1 MNRTLTKKILL
12 VVIAVFIANQ
22 YYSCKKID
30 VVREVMVKTLD
41 AGDVATTYA
50 TLKGDVIDLGEG
62 DITRIGFCYSLS
74 NNPTMADDKIFL
86 PGIPNE
92 IGIYGAP
99 VAGLDQNTTY
109 YFRTFAEE
117 GNTGTVS
124 YGSASSF
131 TTKEVDIKTLDAINV
146 AETSATL
153 GGEIINLFGA
163 SVSSYGFVYSLSDN
177 PTIDDFK
184 KIAGNNPSIG
194 IYSAGIVGLDQNTTY
209 YFRAF
214 TEEGNGGYVSYGNTK
229 SFTSLENINL
239 PVVATLQVFNI
250 TETEA
255 TCSGNVTN
263 QGGSNVTVRGFCIGQ
278 QHNPTI
284 NDVTSENGSGLGEF
298 IHQFSGLAPGNT
310 YFVRSYAENSY
321 GVAYGNE
328 ISFFTGGPKWLHYDN
343 GENHDGIGLNE
354 GGDFDVAIK
363 FNPAQLQGYDGW
375 KVTKFRFFP
384 RSGLPTTYS
393 IEIYT
398 GPDGTNLEYLQD
410 VLFVTAN
417 EWNEVVLDDPFTIDA
432 SHALYP
438 GYWVQEQSPGDF
450 PAGVDEGP
458 AFTGQGDLISTDGA
472 PWQALS
478 IINPALDF
486 NWNLQIFI
494 SNASGEEKLL
504 NTVIKDDPH
513 QKGENT
519 KPLQVSSSNQSN
531 R

>member
-62 DITRIGFCYSLS
+62 DITSIGFCYSLS

-184 KIAGNNPSIG
+184 KIAGNNPSIY
-194 IYSAGIVGLDQNTTY
+194 I
-209 YFRAF
+209 
-214 TEEGNGGYVSYGNTK
+214 
-229 SFTSLENINL
+229 
-239 PVVATLQVFNI
+239 
-250 TETEA
+250 
-255 TCSGNVTN
+255 
-263 QGGSNVTVRGFCIGQ
+263 IGK
-278 QHNPTI
+278 
-284 NDVTSENGSGLGEF
+284 
-298 IHQFSGLAPGNT
+298 
-310 YFVRSYAENSY
+310 Y
-321 GVAYGNE
+321 
-328 ISFFTGGPKWLHYDN
+328 
-343 GENHDGIGLNE
+343 
-354 GGDFDVAIK
+354 
-363 FNPAQLQGYDGW
+363 
-375 KVTKFRFFP
+375 
-384 RSGLPTTYS
+384 
-393 IEIYT
+393 
-398 GPDGTNLEYLQD
+398 
-410 VLFVTAN
+410 
-417 EWNEVVLDDPFTIDA
+417 
-432 SHALYP
+432 
-438 GYWVQEQSPGDF
+438 
-450 PAGVDEGP
+450 
-458 AFTGQGDLISTDGA
+458 
-472 PWQALS
+472 
-478 IINPALDF
+478 
-486 NWNLQIFI
+486 
-494 SNASGEEKLL
+494 
-504 NTVIKDDPH
+504 
-513 QKGENT
+513 
-519 KPLQVSSSNQSN
+519 
-531 R
+531 